1 MNRERQLARV
11 RALLAKAEST
21 TPEEAEALT
30 AKAESLIVA
39 HAIELGELSDS
50 AHPEVLMRRWFWAD
64 ASAIGRRRLVMSAVA
79 AMPGAYALYNAGKVA
94 QAVRVWAEQEATL
107 NLVDSLLV
115 QAQTAME
122 LWWMDQDK
130 DPVLGRRDTRRSNF
144 LWGFGVGVARR
155 FEALKV
161 ASGPGAAL
169 VLADASRRVREHV
182 QSAIKVNSGRRSQVE
197 TSEGFHAGVVAG
209 EDADTGGR
217 ALERA
222 S

>member
-39 HAIELGELSDS
+39 HAIEIGELTES
-50 AHPEVLMRRWFWAD
+50 ARPEVLVRRWFWSD
-64 ASAIGRRRLVMSAVA
+64 ASAIGRRRLVMSAVDA
-79 AMPGAYALYNAGKVA
+79 IPGAYALYNAGKVA

-107 NLVDSLLV
+107 DLVDSLLV
-115 QAQTAME
+115 QAQTALD
-122 LWWMDQDK
+122 LWWLTQDK
-130 DPVLGRRDTRRSNF
+130 EGRRATRKSNF

-155 FEALKV
+155 FEALKA
-161 ASGPGAAL
+161 ASGPGAAM
-169 VLADASRRVREHV
+169 VLADASRRVREHAEGAV
-182 QSAIKVNSGRRSQVE
+182 KITSGRRSQVE
-197 TSEGFHAGVVAG
+197 TSEGFAAGVVAG

-217 ALERA
+217 ALEAAR
-222 S
+222 

>member
-39 HAIELGELSDS
+39 YAIEIGELAES
-50 AHPEVLMRRWFWAD
+50 ARPVVLVRRWFWSD
-64 ASAIGRRRLVMSAVA
+64 ASAIGRRRLVMSAVDA
-79 AMPGAYALYNAGKVA
+79 IPGAYALYNAEKVA

-107 NLVDSLLV
+107 DLVDSLLV
-115 QAQTAME
+115 QAQTALD
-122 LWWMDQDK
+122 LWWLTQDK
-130 DPVLGRRDTRRSNF
+130 DPFWGRRDTRKSNF
-144 LWGFGVGVARR
+144 LWGFGVGAGRR
-155 FEALKV
+155 FEALK
-161 ASGPGAAL
+161 AAAGPGAAL

-182 QSAIKVNSGRRSQVE
+182 EVAIKITSGRRSQME
-197 TSEGFHAGVVAG
+197 ISEGFAAGVVAG

-217 ALERA
+217 ALESAR
-222 S
+222 

>member
-1 MNRERQLARV
+1 MNRDRQLARV

-39 HAIELGELSDS
+39 YAIETGELAES
-50 AHPEVLMRRWFWAD
+50 ARPVVLVRRWFWSD
-64 ASAIGRRRLVMSAVA
+64 ASAIGRRRLVMSAVDA
-79 AMPGAYALYNAGKVA
+79 IPGAYALYNAEKVA

-107 NLVDSLLV
+107 DLVDSLLV
-115 QAQTAME
+115 QAQTALD
-122 LWWMDQDK
+122 LWWLTQD
-130 DPVLGRRDTRRSNF
+130 PFWGRRDTRKSNF

-155 FEALKV
+155 FEALK
-161 ASGPGAAL
+161 ATAGPGAAL

-182 QSAIKVNSGRRSQVE
+182 EGAVKITPGRRSQVE
-197 TSEGFHAGVVAG
+197 TSEGFAAGVVAG

-217 ALERA
+217 ALESAR
-222 S
+222 